1 MVLMMVVVE
10 VEEYDSEKEQESQ
23 INPNDLLLP
32 SKPHSSNSSKTFD
45 DMREQD
51 SDSLD
56 PVEEDHSNSYDK
68 LGEIIPTIRVSGQGK
83 NYYGV
88 GKKPTTVSE
97 AKARGKTN
105 TKFPQPGD
113 IGELNIQ

>member
-1 MVLMMVVVE
+1 M
-10 VEEYDSEKEQESQ
+10 
-23 INPNDLLLP
+23 
-32 SKPHSSNSSKTFD
+32 NSSKTFD
-45 DMREQD
+45 DMRSKSPQPEKAVEEQD
-51 SDSLD
+51 SDSFD
-56 PVEEDHSNSYDK
+56 PVDEDHCNSYDK
-68 LGEIIPTIRVSGQGK
+68 LGKIIPTIRRFVLRGQGK